1 MEEEKRKLAENRP
14 ARIPSMF
21 FSQSNIYSSTNE
33 DDLLGSLEEEEIS
46 ISAMEDLEE
55 RKSEPECNFYNNF
68 EEVSKEPILTDNYL
82 HLN

>member
-1 MEEEKRKLAENRP
+1 
-14 ARIPSMF
+14 MF

-68 EEVSKEPILTDNYL
+68 EEVSK
-82 HLN
+82 